1 MPLKLFITQC
11 SDDMRWYSEFIGEY
25 VTYEP
30 QADDGILYGSREPA
44 GYLNFVLKTD
54 AIVKEVD
61 DDATL

>member
-11 SDDMRWYSEFIGEY
+11 SDSMRWYSDFIGEY

-30 QADDGILYGSREPA
+30 HADSSVEYGSREPA